1 MEIRRNCN
9 AITKSV
15 AITSTDLRDFLK
27 IHLAISVKVYFF
39 IYCITSSA
47 YDTLRLQ
54 ISDMEVKCIMHDIKN
69 ISLRDII
76 PNPLNKSR
84 SMDYNEIEN
93 LKDSIQEVGLLHP
106 LVVYRNDAGTY
117 TLISGHRRFAALN
130 NMAGADYEVPC
141 VVIERPANDIEE
153 AEYMTRANVH
163 RSSPDEI
170 RNEVKIAN
178 DLWNSMSKDKKK
190 VWSARLEEEFIEKN
204 YANPTYR
211 EDPKQFKSN
220 RFRPRLMY
228 INKITGLNLSNRS
241 ISGYLTSTLEEEGE
255 AIISEKPERKPNKVT
270 VKKIAKTMTKL
281 NELLDEYAYREDSG
295 KPNYISELQ
304 ETLAASIEK
313 ISKMTDKD
321 L

>member
-1 MEIRRNCN
+1 MQTIKD
-9 AITKSV
+9 IQ
-15 AITSTDLRDFLK
+15 LR
-27 IHLAISVKVYFF
+27 
-39 IYCITSSA
+39 
-47 YDTLRLQ
+47 
-54 ISDMEVKCIMHDIKN
+54 E
-69 ISLRDII
+69 II

-130 NMAGADYEVPC
+130 NMAGDDYAVPC
-141 VVIERPANDIEE
+141 VVIEKPTNDVEE

-204 YANPTYR
+204 YANPMYK